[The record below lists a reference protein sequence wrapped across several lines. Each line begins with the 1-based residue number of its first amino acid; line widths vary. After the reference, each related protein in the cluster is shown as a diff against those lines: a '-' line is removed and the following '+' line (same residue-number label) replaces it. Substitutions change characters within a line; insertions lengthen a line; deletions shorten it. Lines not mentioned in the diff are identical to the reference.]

1 MDLFIV
7 NLNEAASNEVSLA
20 CLILGD
26 GDDLAEGT
34 RDDSFA
40 FLALVATHHRMRL
53 SAAGLPIGENCSIVP
68 VDYAIDQREGTLLVN
83 QTLSAVGGKDII
95 KREAFRLLFGI
106 LLDEIDLVVL

>member
-1 MDLFIV
+1 MDFFIV

-40 FLALVATHHRMRL
+40 FLALVTTHHRMRL
-53 SAAGLPIGENCSIVP
+53 SAAGLPIGEDCSIVP
-68 VDYAIDQREGTLLVN
+68 VDYAINQREGTLLVY